1 MKNRLLFGIFLVVL
15 SCQSTPTSI
24 ITEVTE
30 AHAEAIAL
38 TNQQIEQ
45 TGIVLG
51 TIAEH
56 DISTYI
62 QVTGKVD
69 VPPQNLISVTVPYG
83 GFIKRMNLIE
93 GSHVKKGEIMAELES
108 TDYIQLQQDFLENKS
123 QLNYLK
129 GEYER
134 ELELTQK
141 NLNSK
146 KALQK
151 AQADYLSTQAKVSG
165 LEAKLAMLQLD
176 MPKLLEGDIQRVVKM
191 PAPISGYVTQVHANV
206 GAYVNPRDLLFQI
219 VNMEHTHIE
228 LYVYEKD
235 IPNIAVGQDIMCSI
249 VGEQN
254 YVPAKI
260 HLIGKEIGADR
271 TVRVHGHLVNE
282 NDESKFLL
290 GSYVSAKIA
299 INAQKVLAVP
309 TEAILDFQGKQFIF
323 FAEEHADNV
332 HFSILEVKTGIAN
345 QQYTEVFIAKDK
357 QQEKIVIKNAYAL
370 LGKLKN
376 GEQAGHAH

>member
-1 MKNRLLFGIFLVVL
+1 MKNRLLFGIFLVLL
-15 SCQSTPTSI
+15 SCQSTPTNLA
-24 ITEVTE
+24 TDAAE
-30 AHAEAIAL
+30 AHAEEIEL
-38 TNQQIEQ
+38 TNQQVAQ

-51 TIAEH
+51 KLAEH

-176 MPKLLEGDIQRVVKM
+176 MPKLLQGNIQRVVKM

-219 VNMEHTHIE
+219 VNMDHMHVD
-228 LYVYEKD
+228 LAVYEKD
-235 IPNIAVGQDIMCSI
+235 VPSLAVGQDIIFAI
-249 VGEQN
+249 VGQTE
-254 YVPAKI
+254 YFPAKV
-260 HLIGKEIGADR
+260 HLIGKEITQDR

-282 NDESKFLL
+282 NDESRFML
-290 GSYVSAKIA
+290 GAYVSAKIA
-299 INAQKVLAVP
+299 IDAKKVLAVP
-309 TEAILDFQGKQFIF
+309 TEAILDFQGKKFIF
-323 FAEEHADNV
+323 FAEEHAEEV
-332 HFSILEVKTGIAN
+332 HFSLSEVKTGIAN
-345 QQYTEVFIAKDK
+345 QQYTEVFVDKDK
-357 QQEKIVIKNAYAL
+357 QQEQIVIKGAYAL